1 MHFNLTTE
9 QLDLI
14 RQELAAGKSPDVVA
28 GYFARLAD
36 LEADEEVVVRDA
48 ALAIS
53 RGEDVAPSIVDD

>member
-1 MHFNLTTE
+1 MQTNLTTE

-14 RQELAAGKSPDVVA
+14 RQELTAGKSPDVVA

-36 LEADEEVVVRDA
+36 LEADEEMIVRDA

-53 RGEDVAPSIVDD
+53 RGEDVTSSIVDD

>member
-1 MHFNLTTE
+1 MHINLTTE

-53 RGEDVAPSIVDD
+53 RGEDVTSSIVDD